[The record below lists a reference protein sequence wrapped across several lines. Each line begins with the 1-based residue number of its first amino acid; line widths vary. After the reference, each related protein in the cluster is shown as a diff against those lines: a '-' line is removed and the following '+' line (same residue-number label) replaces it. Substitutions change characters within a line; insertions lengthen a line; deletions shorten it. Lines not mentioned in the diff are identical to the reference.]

1 MIFSGKWCLI
11 LKEKSNLLQL
21 EACERWPQQLFS
33 FFLFSWVLHWKTIA
47 NWDNSFD
54 LTFICLAWIIFALPL
69 LKLLECLKLCRE
81 HFQSKKKNFSFL
93 CLYNAFSDKV
103 GLKSQAVILLKKFK
117 FHTRRVKKESCN
129 KLNSIKYICK
139 LQIHQLLWV
148 LFSNKLQ
155 LSSWLL
161 NCPIQLRWKV
171 LLVDLFTS

>member
-1 MIFSGKWCLI
+1 MTTTTIFFLLSLT
-11 LKEKSNLLQL
+11 LKNDCKL
-21 EACERWPQQLFS
+21 RQQLWLDVY
-33 FFLFSWVLHWKTIA
+33 LFSLDYFCPPSLKIA
-47 NWDNSFD
+47 RMFKIVSW
-54 LTFICLAWIIFALPL
+54 TF
-69 LKLLECLKLCRE
+69 
-81 HFQSKKKNFSFL
+81 SKQKKNFSFL

-139 LQIHQLLWV
+139 LQIQQLLWV
-148 LFSNKLQ
+148 LFCNKLQ